1 MGVESHAMRTVI
13 GRHGGGSMLDLSG
26 KVAVV
31 TGAGSG
37 IGRGISLAMASAG
50 ADILCADVAGDRAE
64 KTAGEVRALGR
75 NAIPFVADV
84 RDRAALEAMAVAAV
98 TQLGGLNIAVA
109 NAGIGRGGSILHMS
123 EDEFDTQID
132 VNLKGVFLTVQTCAR
147 EMVKQN
153 TGGRIITIASL
164 AAERPSPFMFA
175 YCASKAGVR
184 MMSRCWA
191 LDLAPF
197 GITVNS
203 IGPGIIDTPLGAPLI
218 GEGDDR
224 ALTERRIPA
233 GRVGYPDDIGRL
245 ACWLA
250 SDEAEYITGTYN
262 LVDGGLA
269 DASGFGAG
277 PMGDLARGLREAR
290 KSMPGDQLLAMMD
303 ATATTAA
310 TEGRKSRA
318 DRGVF

>member
-1 MGVESHAMRTVI
+1 
-13 GRHGGGSMLDLSG
+13 MLDLSG

-37 IGRGISLAMASAG
+37 IGRGISLAMAAAG
-50 ADILCADVAGDRAE
+50 ADILCADLAGDRAE

-75 NAIPFVADV
+75 KAAAFAVDV
-84 RDRAALEAMAVAAV
+84 RDREALEAMAAAAV
-98 TQLGGLNIAVA
+98 SQLGGLNIAVA

-123 EDEFDTQID
+123 EDDFDTQID

-153 TGGRIITIASL
+153 KGGRIVTIASL
-164 AAERPSPFMFA
+164 AAERPAPFMFA

-197 GITVNS
+197 AITVNS

-224 ALTERRIPA
+224 SLTERRIPA

-250 SDEAEYITGTYN
+250 SDEAEYVTGTYN
-262 LVDGGLA
+262 LIDGGLA
-269 DASGFGAG
+269 DASGFGVG
-277 PMGDLARGLREAR
+277 PMGDLVQGLREAR
-290 KSMPGDQLLAMMD
+290 KNMSGDQLLAMMD
-303 ATATTAA
+303 AGAA
-310 TEGRKSRA
+310 ANAAEGEKSRVE
-318 DRGVF
+318 RGLF

>member
-1 MGVESHAMRTVI
+1 
-13 GRHGGGSMLDLSG
+13 MLDLSG

-37 IGRGISLAMASAG
+37 IGRGISLAMAAAG
-50 ADILCADVAGDRAE
+50 ADILCADLAADRAE
-64 KTAGEVRALGR
+64 KTANEVRALGR
-75 NAIPFVADV
+75 KSLAFAADV
-84 RDRAALEAMAVAAV
+84 RDREALEAMAAAAV
-98 TQLGGLNIAVA
+98 SQLGGLNIAVA
-109 NAGIGRGGSILHMS
+109 NAGIGRGGSILHMT

-153 TGGRIITIASL
+153 TGGRIVTIASL
-164 AAERPSPFMFA
+164 AAERPAPFMFA

-224 ALTERRIPA
+224 ALTERSIPA

-250 SDEAEYITGTYN
+250 SDEAEYVTGTYN
-262 LVDGGLA
+262 LIDGGLA
-269 DASGFGAG
+269 DAGGWGGG
-277 PMGDLARGLREAR
+277 PMSQLVQGLRDAR
-290 KSMPGDQLLAMMD
+290 KNMPGDQLLAMMD
-303 ATATTAA
+303 AGNAA
-310 TEGRKSRA
+310 NAVESEKSRVE
-318 DRGVF
+318 RGLF